1 MPEKCNIDAIKGAAL
16 MAQFQDGLAPEEEQE
31 AITHFTKYLFYHRIS
46 SNRRLYLCTDCGD
59 CWEDKPD
66 RNGHNDIGYCPNCH
80 QSVIYKAVG
89 RLGGNG
95 YRYPSLHEEHNMV
108 FLRAADDGALL
119 ISAGR
124 VAADY
129 EPGQLSGWPGLEDEP
144 IFPVLTFDFWERR
157 RYYLLPGQL
166 GSWKRDAGIYK
177 GPCGVPIR
185 SESCWESCKSA
196 GEPNPPGSYM
206 NPQPDNGSYFVIGW
220 ESLPETEL
228 RYSAVDQYFNVCS
241 DVFRGVVSYL
251 ARYTKR
257 PQMEMLV
264 KLGHEDV
271 IDRML
276 DYDNL
281 SGRVVN
287 WKAKTPHKFFR
298 LSKSDYKAFAN
309 ANASLA
315 SLETYRNSG
324 VDLSLQEFYELGAAS
339 YSAENLQHM
348 DAIGARYHVPLPK
361 LLRYCKD
368 QSTMWLDYVSMG
380 EKLGLDFSRPDVLMP
395 KDLRARHDNALE
407 QVEYQSN
414 MDAIKQY
421 RRGRYRTLKK
431 RYAMEAAGYLIR
443 VPAHGGEIRAEGNA
457 LCHCVGGYAK
467 RHMDGKTTILF
478 LRAADEPD
486 TPLCTIEMEQDGKTI
501 RQIHGY
507 RNDRGLESPQ
517 KLYAAFLDIWLPWV
531 AAGSRRDLQGRPIL
545 PCEHTTEQLNNA
557 KEAV

>member
-1 MPEKCNIDAIKGAAL
+1 MPEKCNIDASKGAAL
-16 MAQFQDGLAPEEEQE
+16 MAKFQDGLAPEEEEQ
-31 AITHFTKYLFYHRIS
+31 AISHFTKYLFYHRMKN
-46 SNRRLYLCTDCGD
+46 NRRRYLCTNCGFS
-59 CWEDKPD
+59 WEAEPD
-66 RNGHNDIGYCPNCH
+66 GYKHNYLGGCINCH
-80 QSVIYKAVG
+80 QAVTYKAVG
-89 RLGGNG
+89 RLCMGG

-124 VAADY
+124 AVADY
-129 EPGQLSGWPGLEDEP
+129 EPGQFSGWPGFEDEP
-144 IFPVLTFDFWERR
+144 IFPVPTFDFWERR
-157 RYYLLPGQL
+157 RYYLRPGQL
-166 GSWKRDAGIYK
+166 ASWKRDFGIYK
-177 GPCGVPIR
+177 GPLGLPA
-185 SESCWESCKSA
+185 SYESDWKICKSA
-196 GEPNPPGSYM
+196 GEPNPHGNYM
-206 NPQPDNGSYFVIGW
+206 NPQPDNGRYFVIGW
-220 ESLPETEL
+220 ENLPNTEL
-228 RYSAVDQYFNVCS
+228 RYSAVDLYFDVCA

-251 ARYTKR
+251 TRYTKR

-264 KLGHEDV
+264 KLGHTDV

-276 DYDNL
+276 DDDL
-281 SGRVVN
+281 SGRLVN
-287 WKAKTPHKFFR
+287 WKAKTPHEFFR
-298 LSKSDYKAFAN
+298 LRKTDYKAFAA

-324 VDLSLQEFYELGAAS
+324 VDLSLKEFYDLGAAS
-339 YSAENLQHM
+339 YSAENLQRM
-348 DAIGARYHVPLPK
+348 QVIGDRYHVPLPK

-395 KDLRARHDNALE
+395 NDLRARHDNAME

-421 RRGRYRTLKK
+421 RRCRYRTLKK

-443 VPAHGGEIRAEGNA
+443 VPAHGGEIRAEGKA

-467 RHMDGKTTILF
+467 RHMEGATTILF
-478 LRAADEPD
+478 LRAADDPD
-486 TPLCTIEMEQDGKTI
+486 TPLCTIEMEQDGETI

-507 RNDRGLESPQ
+507 ANDLYLESPR

-545 PCEHTTEQLNNA
+545 PSEQPEKLN